1 MKGTDALKPKP
12 SKAFE
17 RLVDAALAYHPKPKS
32 AKAKKRR
39 RKAKRIAKNG

>member
-32 AKAKKRR
+32 AKAK
-39 RKAKRIAKNG
+39 RIAKNG

>member
-1 MKGTDALKPKP
+1 MKPKP

-17 RLVDAALAYHPKPKS
+17 RLVDAALAYKPKAKS
-32 AKAKKRR
+32 AKAKKRV